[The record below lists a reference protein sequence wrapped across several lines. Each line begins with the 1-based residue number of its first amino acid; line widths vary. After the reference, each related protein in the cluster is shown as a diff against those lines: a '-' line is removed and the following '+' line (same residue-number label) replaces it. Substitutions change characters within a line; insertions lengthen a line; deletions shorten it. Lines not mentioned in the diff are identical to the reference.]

1 MGTQLGYIL
10 YGVLLVF
17 RWIGLIVLTI
27 ASMAILI
34 SEAAKSKLSP
44 GKVLAV
50 AGSAIV
56 AAVVFWVLPTLV
68 NYARIDSG
76 TIVPNAPV
84 GSYGR

>member
-10 YGVLLVF
+10 YSVLLVF
-17 RWIGLIVLTI
+17 RWIGMIVLAI

-34 SEAAKSKLSP
+34 SEATKSKLSP

-50 AGSAIV
+50 TGSAVV
-56 AAVVFWVLPTLV
+56 AAALFWMLPTLI

-76 TIVPNAPV
+76 TVIPNAPI